1 MSAPKALAAL
11 AAALCLLAA
20 CAAPEQAPE
29 PDPAPKNPSSVSAPA
44 SPEPEPPVPP
54 SPESAPEPDQRPRPP
69 QGEVN
74 PDFGMGAPEAD
85 SSTGPV
91 NPLEDE
97 TLGPALKQEEALK
110 NAVDVFFLE
119 APEEAYSYQRVELTG
134 SGKLRLEVGVL
145 DDAALD
151 RFLAGYTGE
160 PWDEL
165 VKKPGLYSVAIQ
177 NRFLKAVRLLE
188 PEPGVHLDAYFLA
201 AFDEERFTIDLSF
214 DEPISSPEAADRWS
228 QLPQEVK
235 DLAAELGIR
244 EEALE
249 YLPPQYTPSGDH
261 PD

>member
-44 SPEPEPPVPP
+44 SPEP
-54 SPESAPEPDQRPRPP
+54 
-69 QGEVN
+69 EVN

-134 SGKLRLEVGVL
+134 SGKRRLEVGVL

-244 EEALE
+244 EETLE